1 MNVAAVL
8 VSLLL
13 LTAAPPAAKTIHQ
26 IELRGHVRMLS
37 ADAPVRSGRL
47 YLFHRYPDDV
57 YMSVPAED
65 VLGIAVTK
73 VESRR
78 KTGDTVFLGPTG
90 EGHPAEAVSQASLPP
105 SQVYDEGYPGYYG
118 SCDGCYV
125 PPVRPPRPGP
135 QPPALVGPNGF
146 PLLPGSPP
154 PPPIGPNGFPILAPS
169 PPPRPS
175 PR

>member
-1 MNVAAVL
+1 MNVPAAL

-13 LTAAPPAAKTIHQ
+13 LTAAPPATKSVHQ
-26 IELRGHVRMLS
+26 IELRGHVRILS

-73 VESRR
+73 VESRP
-78 KTGDTVFLGPTG
+78 KPPDTVFLGPTG
-90 EGHPAEAVSQASLPP
+90 EGYPADAVSQASTPP
-105 SQVYDEGYPGYYG
+105 PETYEMGYPGYYG
-118 SCDGCYV
+118 YWDGGYV
-125 PPVRPPRPGP
+125 PPRPPRPGP
-135 QPPALVGPNGF
+135 PPPALVGPNGF

-154 PPPIGPNGFPILAPS
+154 PLPIGPNGFPILAPS

-175 PR
+175 PH